1 MINCLD
7 WRIHPNKECS
17 NAGKHEKDARLLPA
31 FLHSLLFPKQRGTGM
46 AAIRIVVIEDELP
59 IRRGVVDALRASG
72 YDTSDAGDGERGLAE
87 AIRLGVDLVL
97 LDLLLPRKD
106 GLAVLAELRKV
117 RPTLPVII
125 LTARGT
131 EDDRVR
137 GLKMGADDYVVKP
150 FSARELLAR
159 VEAVLRRSADR
170 PSDVKAAKLGRG
182 RIDFRRRE
190 IRWSGQERAELS
202 ETEIALLSFLLA
214 NRQRAISRDE
224 LLTRIWGIEPQGLET
239 RTIDM
244 HIARLRTKLRDP
256 SSKDPPEAIVT
267 VRAHGYMAS
276 PDLVPVESA

>member
-1 MINCLD
+1 M
-7 WRIHPNKECS
+7 
-17 NAGKHEKDARLLPA
+17 G
-31 FLHSLLFPKQRGTGM
+31 
-46 AAIRIVVIEDELP
+46 AIRIVVIEDEAP

-72 YDTSDAGDGERGLAE
+72 YETADAGDGERGLAE

-97 LDLLLPRKD
+97 LDLLLPKKD
-106 GLAVLAELRKV
+106 GLEVLGELRKV

-159 VEAVLRRSADR
+159 IEAVLRRSADR
-170 PSDVKAAKLGRG
+170 PTDVKAAKLGRG

-256 SSKDPPEAIVT
+256 SAKEPPEAIVT
-267 VRAHGYMAS
+267 VRAHGYMAG
-276 PDLVPVESA
+276 PDLVPVENAT

>member
-1 MINCLD
+1 M
-7 WRIHPNKECS
+7 S
-17 NAGKHEKDARLLPA
+17 A
-31 FLHSLLFPKQRGTGM
+31 T
-46 AAIRIVVIEDELP
+46 RIVVIEDEAP

-72 YDTSDAGDGERGLAE
+72 YETADAADGDRGLQE

-97 LDLLLPRKD
+97 LDLLLPRRN
-106 GLAVLAELRKV
+106 GLDVLAELRKV

-159 VEAVLRRSADR
+159 IEAVLRRSTDR
-170 PSDVKAAKLGRG
+170 PTDVTTAKLGRAK
-182 RIDFRRRE
+182 IDLGRRE
-190 IRWSGQERAELS
+190 VRWSAQERAELS
-202 ETEIALLSFLLA
+202 ETEVALLSFLLA
-214 NRQRAISRDE
+214 HRQRAVSRDE
-224 LLTRIWGIEPQGLET
+224 LLTRLWGIEPRGLET

-256 SSKDPPEAIVT
+256 ADDESPEAILT
-267 VRAHGYMAS
+267 VRSLGYMAG
-276 PDLVPVESA
+276 PDLVPLESP

>member
-1 MINCLD
+1 M
-7 WRIHPNKECS
+7 S
-17 NAGKHEKDARLLPA
+17 GA
-31 FLHSLLFPKQRGTGM
+31 
-46 AAIRIVVIEDELP
+46 RIVVIEDETP

-72 YDTSDAGDGERGLAE
+72 YETADAGDGERGLQE

-97 LDLLLPRKD
+97 LDLLLPRRT
-106 GLAVLAELRKV
+106 GLDVLAELRKV

-159 VEAVLRRSADR
+159 IEAVLRRSIDR
-170 PSDVKAAKLGRG
+170 PGDVKAAKLGRAK
-182 RIDFRRRE
+182 IDLSRRE
-190 IRWSGQERAELS
+190 IRWSAQERVELS
-202 ETEIALLSFLLA
+202 ETEVALLSFLLA
-214 NRQRAISRDE
+214 HRQRAVSRDE
-224 LLTRIWGIEPQGLET
+224 LLTRLWGIEPRGLET

-256 SSKDPPEAIVT
+256 SADDPPEAILT
-267 VRAHGYMAS
+267 VRAMGYMAG
-276 PDLVPVESA
+276 PELVPLENHRESQR